1 MARLGK
7 VLYWAGCGLAVIL
20 LLLSAA
26 SAIFGEGEARTF
38 GIVLLAVLGV
48 PVWRWREPAGMCS
61 RADKSTMAR
70 LWKGTS

>member
-1 MARLGK
+1 LGN

-38 GIVLLAVLGV
+38 GIVLLAVLGL
-48 PVWRWREPAGMCS
+48 PVLLVARACRHVLAG
-61 RADKSTMAR
+61 R
-70 LWKGTS
+70 